1 MPTFM
6 IAPSAVAPSVLP
18 RLREKMIDAVAL
30 PRIDTPRIAYVGN
43 RGARVLRRADAI
55 REDLA
60 TNLRFPVRWHDSTIA
75 LSELGAKV
83 FVEMP
88 PGQTLTSLLADALP
102 GAPAYSMDAAPIG
115 SIAAR
120 VRIARNRAND

>member
-1 MPTFM
+1 
-6 IAPSAVAPSVLP
+6 
-18 RLREKMIDAVAL
+18 
-30 PRIDTPRIAYVGN
+30 
-43 RGARVLRRADAI
+43 VLRHADAI

-60 TNLRFPVRWHDSTIA
+60 TNLRYPVRWHDSTIA
-75 LSELGAKV
+75 LSELGAKI

-102 GAPAYSMDAAPIG
+102 GAPAYAMDAAPIG